1 MKIVVLD
8 GHALNPGDLSWASI
22 EAFGEL
28 TVYSRT
34 PKEKILERSDG
45 ADILLTNKTPLDR
58 QTIEQLPS
66 LTYIGV
72 LATGYNV
79 IDIEAAYSNDVVVS
93 NAPGYGTSSV
103 AQMAFALLLEL
114 CVHVQRHGDAVGN
127 GEWASS
133 KDWCFWTY
141 PLVELSGKTIGVI
154 GFGDIGQ
161 KVADL
166 ATAFDMHVVAISRIQ
181 TDQSHR
187 KNFAWKSLDELL
199 SLSDVVSLHCPLT
212 SDTKGLINME
222 NLKKMK
228 DSAFLINTSRG
239 SLIAEQELAIAL
251 NDGVIGGAGLDVLE
265 MEPPTKDN
273 PLLTAKNCIV
283 TPHIAWATKE
293 SRMRLMQIVKD
304 NLQAFLDGNP
314 KNVVSKQYR
323 SAKI

>member
-8 GHALNPGDLSWASI
+8 GHTLNPGDLSWSSI
-22 EAFGEL
+22 EGFGEL

-34 PKEKILERSDG
+34 PKEKILERSKG
-45 ADILLTNKTPLDR
+45 ADILLTNKTPLDK

-66 LTYIGV
+66 LKYIGV

-79 IDIEAAYSNDVVVS
+79 IDIEAAYSNGVVVS

-103 AQMAFALLLEL
+103 AQMTFALLLEL
-114 CVHVQRHGDAVGN
+114 CIHVQRHGDAVSN

-133 KDWCFWTY
+133 KDWCFWNY
-141 PLVELSGKTIGVI
+141 PLVELSGKTIGII

-166 ATAFDMHVVAISRIQ
+166 ATAFDMYVVATSRNQ
-181 TDQSHR
+181 TVQSHR

-199 SLSDVVSLHCPLT
+199 RLSDVVSLHCPLT
-212 SDTKGLINME
+212 AETKGIINLE

-228 DSAFLINTSRG
+228 NSAFLINTSRG
-239 SLIAEQELAIAL
+239 PLIEEQELATAL
-251 NDGVIGGAGLDVLE
+251 NQGMIAGAGLDVME
-265 MEPPTKDN
+265 VEPPTTNN
-273 PLLTAKNCIV
+273 PLLIAQNCIV

-293 SRMRLMQIVKD
+293 SRKRLIHMVKD
-304 NLQAFLDGNP
+304 NLEAFLNGNP
-314 KNVVSKQYR
+314 KNVVTKQYS